1 MHFSIGSRTKGADM
15 TKLAIWA
22 LKFLVAYVRRH
33 PEFLLTIA
41 HYIPGH
47 VDDEV
52 LAVVVRL
59 LKQV

>member
-1 MHFSIGSRTKGADM
+1 M